1 MLYLKKILGI
11 FIAFYL
17 ITLTFK
23 GRIMK
28 KTKLSVAIALLA
40 TTPLASAA
48 ESDNSFWGI
57 TPSASVALTTNYMWR
72 GVSQSNNDPA
82 IQGSID
88 FAHESGLYIGA
99 WASSVEFGD
108 QDNSMELDGYAG
120 FSRETDFGGFL
131 PFTTSYDVGI
141 LRYEYTGRP
150 DLNFTELYVGGTMSP
165 FENFNFSTYW
175 YYGLKI
181 DHTNPGEYTD
191 MSADY
196 TLPDSMLGL
205 TLLAHVGHYNNK
217 NGADD
222 YWDWKVGIAK
232 DIAGFNF
239 EVAYYNTDGA
249 DVGTA
254 PYSNN
259 SLDDSKVVATISRS
273 LGGNSSSA
281 MLPDDFEAS
290 ASVAL
295 TTDYMWRG
303 VSQTNNEPA
312 IQGSFDLSHSSG
324 FYIGAWASSYE
335 FENEASLE
343 LDIYGGFSRE
353 VDLAGVGLTY
363 DIGWLRYEYT
373 SAADDA
379 PNFNEIY
386 FGASVSPVE
395 NLNVSA
401 YWYYGVKVEHTKP
414 GEYTDMAIDYTL
426 PESLGSVTLLGHAG
440 YYNQKGGGADNY
452 WDWKAGV
459 ARDFGPF
466 NIEVAYFDTDDADAR
481 NSNGRS
487 LDDGRVVGTIS
498 ATF

>member
-1 MLYLKKILGI
+1 
-11 FIAFYL
+11 
-17 ITLTFK
+17 
-23 GRIMK
+23 MK
-28 KTKLSVAIALLA
+28 KTNLSVAIALLA
-40 TTPLASAA
+40 TTSFATASD
-48 ESDNSFWGI
+48 EDYSFWGI

-120 FSRETDFGGFL
+120 FSRETDLGGFL
-131 PFTTSYDVGI
+131 PSAFTYDLGV

-150 DLNFTELYVGGTMSP
+150 DLNFTELYFGASVSP
-165 FENFNFSTYW
+165 FERFNFSTYW

-181 DHTNPGEYTD
+181 DHTTPGEYTD
-191 MSADY
+191 ISADY
-196 TLPDSMLGL
+196 TLPDSMTGI
-205 TLLAHVGHYNNK
+205 TLLAHVGHYNQK
-217 NGADD
+217 DGADD

-239 EVAYYNTDGA
+239 EVAYYNTDISGA
-249 DVGTA
+249 GNA

-259 SLDDSKVVATISRS
+259 RLDDSKIVATISRE
-273 LGGNSSSA
+273 LGGNKSSA
-281 MLPDDFEAS
+281 MLPDSFEAS

-303 VSQTNNEPA
+303 ISQTNNEPA
-312 IQGSFDLSHSSG
+312 IQGSFDLAHESG
-324 FYIGAWASSYE
+324 LYIGAWASSYE
-335 FENEASLE
+335 FENEASME
-343 LDIYGGFSRE
+343 LDVYAGFSRD
-353 VDLAGVGLTY
+353 VDLGGIALNY
-363 DIGWLRYEYT
+363 DLGWLRYEYT
-373 SAADDA
+373 SASDAA

-386 FGASVSPVE
+386 FGTTVSPIA
-395 NLNVSA
+395 NLNIGA
-401 YWYYGVKVEHTKP
+401 YWYYGVKIEHVKP
-414 GEYTDMAIDYTL
+414 GEYTDMALDYTL

-440 YYNQKGGGADNY
+440 YYNQKNGGDDY
-452 WDWKAGV
+452 WDWKAGI
-459 ARDFGPF
+459 ARDFGLF
-466 NIEVAYFDTDDADAR
+466 NIEVAYFDTDDANAR
-481 NSNGRS
+481 IGRKS